1 MYPPSP
7 RYVVAFCVVGTSF
20 SHSSG
25 SMSSSNHQPLAG
37 ASASASTASP
47 PGNLGVNG
55 SATSSGPMPT
65 VSASQAAPRSQ
76 PGDSR
81 EAGRRRSG
89 TGYLTARYLLA
100 LGVLGV
106 LAFANY
112 VILNAQIETNRS
124 IAIIAANSSRQ
135 RSLLQ
140 RSALLAQKLVSSLNN
155 EQLQAARAELIAAM
169 GPLEET
175 HHELI
180 RADAEGNPPPEPVHD
195 IYYEVPWLLDTEM
208 RNYIAQVRAL
218 TKSSDED
225 LNWGNPHLR
234 YVDEVA
240 LSGRMVEA
248 LDQVVAAYLRR
259 SDEKIIYLH
268 NLALWSLMSTLAVL
282 GITGV
287 VVFRPMVRRV
297 HEEMASL
304 EQLNDTLEQRVQER
318 TAEAEQR
325 SRALARSEALYRSLV
340 DNLPLYVLRKDTAG
354 RFTWVNENL
363 CKLLGRPA
371 DEIIGKTDY
380 DFYPPE
386 LAEKNRQGDLQVL
399 ERGEVVRDV
408 EELVSPQG
416 NELHAEILKTPVR
429 DSGGE
434 IVETQTIFLDVTAR
448 IEAERRLVQSER
460 LAAIGQM
467 VAGVAHE
474 SRNALQQ
481 IQACS
486 GLLAWK
492 LDGQAEATELLEDLQ
507 KALDRLRRLFDDLRG
522 YAAPV
527 TLDRRPGDVLDALRD
542 AWKALATDRQGR
554 EARVVECPPTTDTRA
569 VFDRLQMEQVFRNI
583 LENALA
589 ACDDPVEIEVSASQT
604 ELGGRPAVAVRIADG
619 GPGLSPQQLQH
630 IFEAFYTT
638 KTKGTG
644 LGMTIARRIM
654 EAHRGCI
661 QVESPPGEGAVV
673 TVIVPREP

>member
-1 MYPPSP
+1 
-7 RYVVAFCVVGTSF
+7 
-20 SHSSG
+20 
-25 SMSSSNHQPLAG
+25 MSSQNPPLSGTTSLSGATSLPG
-37 ASASASTASP
+37 TPGGNGVAANGAPLNAAAASAVSPSAR
-47 PGNLGVNG
+47 PGGEPEL
-55 SATSSGPMPT
+55 S
-65 VSASQAAPRSQ
+65 
-76 PGDSR
+76 
-81 EAGRRRSG
+81 RRRSG
-89 TGYLTARYLLA
+89 TGYLTVRYLLA

-195 IYYEVPWLLDTEM
+195 IYYDAPWLLDTEM

-218 TKSSDED
+218 TKSSEED

-248 LDQVVAAYLRR
+248 LDEVVAAYLRR
-259 SDEKIIYLH
+259 SDEKIMYLH

-287 VVFRPMVRRV
+287 VVFRPTVRRV
-297 HEEMASL
+297 HQEMASL

-354 RFTWVNENL
+354 RFTWVNGNL

-371 DEIIGKTDY
+371 DEIIGKTDH
-380 DFYPPE
+380 DFYPPQ
-386 LAEKNRQGDLQVL
+386 LAEKNRQGDMQVL
-399 ERGEVVRDV
+399 EQGDVVRDV
-408 EELVSPQG
+408 EVLVSPQG

-492 LDGQAEATELLEDLQ
+492 LDGQAEATELLDDLQ

-527 TLDRRPGDVLDALRD
+527 TLDRRPGDVLDAVRD

-554 EARVVECPPTTDTRA
+554 EAHLVECPPTTDPRA
-569 VFDRLQMEQVFRNI
+569 MFDRLQMEQVFRNI
-583 LENALA
+583 LENSLA

-604 ELGGRPAVAVRIADG
+604 MLAGRPAVAVRITDR

-644 LGMTIARRIM
+644 LGMTIARRII

-673 TVIVPREP
+673 TVTVPRD